1 MSDEINNDELPPPLI
16 KLTSEEIAKAQEE
29 ITNNN
34 IKKERETQL
43 VDKYPTITIA
53 IIGHG
58 GDLIHEILENE
69 DPNIRIFSRAG
80 QPFCIGIVS
89 NDLLDFVE
97 RLYNSDERVETKDTI
112 SSYQM
117 LREVA
122 KYYNSNTN
130 DTHFTETCDRLLK
143 QNPND
148 SSLKHTKQTI
158 QCKKHNQIYMPYYDH
173 RYSFTD
179 NTSVLSGQNGIF
191 VLETLNHT
199 SKSNINYKNNINL
212 ALKKYFINYPSI
224 QVRNLFNEN
233 IIKIFLEKFNLEPDL
248 ETNLSPDDKEK
259 LEYLRYRYPPEQVAL
274 NKKYKDELD
283 AKTNTLLLNSKLT
296 RYSKKILEKFPFT
309 SIYRIVT
316 EFVDESSEI
325 HNLVNE
331 ADDNTIKIKAKELH
345 LKTIFNE
352 KEPLRRKELEEQR
365 KEFMKLYKDL
375 EGIIDG
381 IKLSEIIAFLKIE
394 GFVVINIIDFT
405 CRYVDEYLDDA
416 YIEDSE
422 LEEGKLRKE
431 KKLERI
437 RENSEEQLMHSELI
451 NKNIGGRKKRKTRR
465 KKSKKVE
472 NKKNKKTK
480 KTKK

>member
-1 MSDEINNDELPPPLI
+1 ML
-16 KLTSEEIAKAQEE
+16 K
-29 ITNNN
+29 
-34 IKKERETQL
+34 
-43 VDKYPTITIA
+43 
-53 IIGHG
+53 
-58 GDLIHEILENE
+58 
-69 DPNIRIFSRAG
+69 
-80 QPFCIGIVS
+80 
-89 NDLLDFVE
+89 FVE
-97 RLYNSDERVETKDTI
+97 SLYISDEREETKDTI

-122 KYYNSNTN
+122 KYYNSNEG
-130 DTHFTETCDRLLK
+130 DTQFTEMCDKGLK

-148 SSLKHTKQTI
+148 SSSKHTKQTI

-199 SKSNINYKNNINL
+199 SKSNMNYNDNINL
-212 ALKKYFINYPSI
+212 ALKKYFINFPSI
-224 QVRNLFNEN
+224 KVRNFFYEN
-233 IIKIFLEKFNLEPDL
+233 IIKQFLEKFNLEPDDL

-259 LEYLRYRYPPEQVAL
+259 LEKLRYRYPPEQVEL

-283 AKTNTLLLNSKLT
+283 AEINSLLLNSKLT

-309 SIYRIVT
+309 TVYRIVT

-345 LKTIFNE
+345 LQTIFNV
-352 KEPLRRKELEEQR
+352 KDPLRRKELEEQR
-365 KEFMKLYKDL
+365 KEFMKLYKDF

-381 IKLSEIIAFLKIE
+381 IKLSEIIAFLKKE
-394 GFVVINIIDFT
+394 GFVVINIIDFS
-405 CRYVDEYLDDA
+405 CRYVHEYLDDA
-416 YIEDSE
+416 YIEDIE
-422 LEEGKLRKE
+422 LEERKLRKE

-451 NKNIGGRKKRKTRR
+451 NTNIGGRKKRRTRR
-465 KKSKKVE
+465 KKSKKRR
-472 NKKNKKTK
+472 KTRRNRK
-480 KTKK
+480 YYK

>member
-29 ITNNN
+29 IRKSN

-58 GDLIHEILENE
+58 GDLIHELLENE

-80 QPFCIGIVS
+80 QPFCLGIATTKM
-89 NDLLDFVE
+89 LDFIE
-97 RLYNSDERVETKDTI
+97 NLYISDEREETKDTI

-117 LREVA
+117 LLEVA
-122 KYYNSNTN
+122 KYYNSNEG
-130 DTHFTETCDRLLK
+130 DTQFKGMCDRLLTE
-143 QNPND
+143 NPND
-148 SSLKHTKQTI
+148 SSSKHTKQNI
-158 QCKKHNQIYMPYYDH
+158 ECKKHNQIYMPYYDH

-199 SKSNINYKNNINL
+199 SKSNINYNNNINL
-212 ALKKYFINYPSI
+212 ALKKYFIKYPDF
-224 QVRNLFNEN
+224 QTRNIFNQQ
-233 IIKIFLEKFNLEPDL
+233 IITNFLKQFNLEPDL

-283 AKTNTLLLNSKLT
+283 AKINSLLLNSKLT
-296 RYSKKILEKFPFT
+296 RYSKKILEKFPFIT
-309 SIYRIVT
+309 IYLIIT
-316 EFVDESSEI
+316 KFVDESSEI
-325 HNLVNE
+325 HNLVN
-331 ADDNTIKIKAKELH
+331 AVDDNIIKIKAKELH
-345 LKTIFNE
+345 LQTITNVE
-352 KEPLRRKELEEQR
+352 DRLRKKELEQQR
-365 KEFMKLYKDL
+365 KEFMKLYTDFD
-375 EGIIDG
+375 GIIDD
-381 IKLSEIIAFLKIE
+381 IKLSEIINFLKKE
-394 GFVVINIIDFT
+394 GFVVINIIDFS
-405 CRYVDEYLDDA
+405 CRYVDKYLDDA

-422 LEEGKLRKE
+422 LEERKLRKE

-437 RENSEEQLMHSELI
+437 RENSEEQLMHNELI
-451 NKNIGGRKKRKTRR
+451 NKNIGGRKKRRTRR

-480 KTKK
+480 KMK